1 MTHSS
6 PYRVVH
12 QTPPVKAYRHL
23 RQASGLSPKALEAA
37 ERGFPNSLFSVQ
49 VLCDG
54 EPVAMGRVIGD
65 GGCFYQVVD
74 VAVLP
79 EHQGRGLGKAIMGE
93 IANYIEQEVPESAY
107 VSPIADGQ
115 AYKLYQQFGFVLT
128 APASVGMAFRRNTSS
143 ASAEPN
149 IL

>member
-1 MTHSS
+1 MTHSA

-12 QTPPVKAYRHL
+12 QTPTVEAYRHL

-37 ERGFPNSLFSVQ
+37 ERGLPNSLFSVQ

-74 VAVLP
+74 IAVLP
-79 EHQGRGLGKAIMGE
+79 EHQGRGLGKAVMGE
-93 IANYIEQEVPESAY
+93 IANYIEQEVPDSAY
-107 VSPIADGQ
+107 VSLIADGQ
-115 AYKLYQQFGFVLT
+115 AYRLYQQFGFVLT
-128 APASVGMAFRRNTSS
+128 APASVGMAFKRNT
-143 ASAEPN
+143 ASAAEQW
-149 IL
+149 